1 MAKKPDLPTSST
13 LFPREPILKIATGAP
28 ALDAEEW
35 TALSTDVYQTIR
47 ASIDARAT
55 LEANLR
61 TWLALVESDIDNQD
75 AENGRWE
82 DCANL
87 LVPIVPSQLNAMVSY
102 LALQV
107 FTNRFIIVTGNTP
120 EAAKTAPQVERY
132 FNAELMRQRGE
143 TTWYNDLL
151 TTLQLG
157 LRDGTCVLESVWE
170 RKVSKRLT
178 PVFDQEFETN
188 PETGEETPKFDG
200 DGNPVTKRRMVEQ
213 TVVEYDDVKTTP
225 KQLKDFGLI
234 PATAKSVESAVGAWT
249 TEWLMES
256 DLRAMCKDA
265 ENNESFHFSWED
277 CEKALSYVSSGDDE
291 HSGDPQGSYNKTA
304 GSQIE
309 VGLAQGSLTSTFFK
323 NRGPIKVYRLHTRQ
337 FDLNH
342 DDVVEENVIW
352 LHEASMRMLGWC
364 PYEYVVPERPFHVW
378 CPFPRPGQAFG
389 YSLVEWLAP
398 LAAEISAIHNQRRDA
413 IDLHISPPFIEKP
426 SADLQ
431 NKDMSWGPN
440 AKWLSEDPDAI
451 KVLQMPPMPPDAMQ
465 EEMNLLMYVG
475 QITGQDSPAL
485 GTQSSGR
492 RSATET
498 RQRQAAESTRSGLAA
513 MRFRHFCRRWINFVW
528 RLKLQYL
535 EDNPSFQDGDQKYT
549 VPREVLARDYRIDI
563 SGASDPVDA
572 GARRQ
577 ETMALFGLLSKIPNV
592 IGKPTR
598 LHRLL
603 QMLCDSF
610 DIVDADSIIGSEQD
624 AQQEEQAAQQQA
636 QMAQAGGAQPARAPG
651 GGPPKPGGAPAPAA
665 GAKAPGDLGA
675 LVGA

>member
-157 LRDGTCVLESVWE
+157 LRDGTCALESVWE

-256 DLRAMCKDA
+256 DLRAMC
-265 ENNESFHFSWED
+265 
-277 CEKALSYVSSGDDE
+277 
-291 HSGDPQGSYNKTA
+291 
-304 GSQIE
+304 
-309 VGLAQGSLTSTFFK
+309 
-323 NRGPIKVYRLHTRQ
+323 
-337 FDLNH
+337 
-342 DDVVEENVIW
+342 
-352 LHEASMRMLGWC
+352 
-364 PYEYVVPERPFHVW
+364 
-378 CPFPRPGQAFG
+378 
-389 YSLVEWLAP
+389 
-398 LAAEISAIHNQRRDA
+398 
-413 IDLHISPPFIEKP
+413 
-426 SADLQ
+426 
-431 NKDMSWGPN
+431 
-440 AKWLSEDPDAI
+440 
-451 KVLQMPPMPPDAMQ
+451 
-465 EEMNLLMYVG
+465 
-475 QITGQDSPAL
+475 
-485 GTQSSGR
+485 
-492 RSATET
+492 
-498 RQRQAAESTRSGLAA
+498 
-513 MRFRHFCRRWINFVW
+513 
-528 RLKLQYL
+528 
-535 EDNPSFQDGDQKYT
+535 
-549 VPREVLARDYRIDI
+549 
-563 SGASDPVDA
+563 
-572 GARRQ
+572 
-577 ETMALFGLLSKIPNV
+577 
-592 IGKPTR
+592 
-598 LHRLL
+598 
-603 QMLCDSF
+603 
-610 DIVDADSIIGSEQD
+610 
-624 AQQEEQAAQQQA
+624 
-636 QMAQAGGAQPARAPG
+636 
-651 GGPPKPGGAPAPAA
+651 
-665 GAKAPGDLGA
+665 
-675 LVGA
+675 